1 MTSYKN
7 YVYYRHKQNEVD
19 KMKNF
24 YVIRELVD
32 RTDIIPFY
40 LQYERAKAYF
50 NQMKKSIN
58 HKYIKRLQLVTGD
71 YVHGRSGKLL
81 RGSTHEVM
89 IEFVPCN

>member
-1 MTSYKN
+1 MYIVGVNK
-7 YVYYRHKQNEVD
+7 NEVD

-50 NQMKKSIN
+50 NQMKKASIIN
-58 HKYIKRLQLVTGD
+58 I
-71 YVHGRSGKLL
+71 
-81 RGSTHEVM
+81 
-89 IEFVPCN
+89 

>member
-1 MTSYKN
+1 MYIVAVNK
-7 YVYYRHKQNEVD
+7 NEVD

-32 RTDIIPFY
+32 KTDIEPFY
-40 LQYERAKAYF
+40 LQYEKAKAYF

-81 RGSTHEVM
+81 RGSTHEVL
-89 IEFVPCN
+89 IEFVP